1 MPKNRKK
8 LITKLINEGFTHRT
22 LSLFS
27 DKQLEVLSKKILKE
41 AETQTVKKTTYTKS
55 EVDKMKQESGGL
67 SVDGTVTPNDDGSVT
82 VTTNEE
88 EKPDEVEVTKDGEPV
103 TKFKYADGEEK
114 TLINSGD
121 DTEMKEEAVS
131 QSQYNFYK
139 LVYACKKSN
148 YKDCGD
154 GRDDNAVLKAAK
166 EMTFEQIEDYTKT
179 KNVEELPDKKLTEE
193 EILENW
199 IISLVE
205 NNQPAEITKA
215 NFVKIVKETQKNNSK
230 NKIDKQKKAFDMVNE
245 LSKEMVPPMKI
256 VVENIKGDIK
266 GYLKSPSKV
275 IELLIKESGEV
286 HLDGNIVGEED
297 LEENS
302 PLEAPTIAPP
312 TTKPGEKKRRGPF
325 KVPNPSTKPKP
336 KARNNKLPDWLTF
349 DNISEE

>member
-27 DKQLEVLSKKILKE
+27 DKQLQVLSKKILKE
-41 AETQTVKKTTYTKS
+41 AETATVKKTTYTKS

-67 SVDGTVTPNDDGSVT
+67 TVDGTVTPNDDGSVT

-88 EKPDEVEVTKDGEPV
+88 EKPDEVEVTKDGEPI
-103 TKFKYADGEEK
+103 TKFKYSDGEEK

-121 DTEMKEEAVS
+121 DTEMSEEAVS

-139 LVYACKKSN
+139 LVHACKKSN

-166 EMTFEQIEDYTKT
+166 EMTLKQIEDYTTT
-179 KNVEELPDKKLTEE
+179 KNVDDLPNKLTEG

-215 NFVKIVKETQKNNSK
+215 NFIKTVKETQNKTSK
-230 NKIDKQKKAFDMVNE
+230 NKLDKQKKAFNMVNE
-245 LSKEMVPPMKI
+245 LTKEMNPPMKI

-266 GYLKSPSKV
+266 GYLKSPNKV
-275 IELLIKESGEV
+275 IELIIKESGEV
-286 HLDGNIVGEED
+286 QLDGNIVGEENLD
-297 LEENS
+297 ENS

-336 KARNNKLPDWLTF
+336 KARKNKLPDWLTF
-349 DNISEE
+349 DNITEE